1 MRLLQRGDVEVR
13 CSAQQSDGRHPNA
26 QDRAL
31 GRHRPSC
38 LGTVVSQTVAD
49 RDSYGIF
56 SADAVQNPY
65 PHYRAMRER
74 EPIHWSEK
82 ARAWY
87 FTRYRDVFDLQDRP
101 DLSVDRIETLYSY
114 LPRVNPERFSDIVD
128 HYHRWLLYRDDTYHD
143 RLKAL
148 FLKAMTPRA
157 VERLRPMVQ
166 RRVDAILDALEG
178 RYAFD
183 AYLAFA
189 ARLPTQVMLDLLG
202 LPDSD
207 ELMLRHWSDRCSNFL
222 FQPVSPDKGAMAQE
236 QREILDAQQAYFMPL
251 IEERR
256 RNPGADMISAMARA
270 EVDGEQLTDLEI
282 LATCNMMAT
291 AGGGTSRSA
300 IAMSL
305 WWLHKFPDQLAKLKA
320 DPTLVDSAAEEF
332 LRYDAPTQ
340 RGIRTAREDF
350 EIGGVRIRKG
360 QILHIMIGAANRDPD
375 QFSDPDR
382 LDICRN
388 PNRHV
393 TLGHG
398 VHYCLGAALARLEL
412 RVAVASFLDRF
423 PNYRPASDQ
432 IVFMDRTAS
441 RRPTSVPV
449 FAR

>member
-1 MRLLQRGDVEVR
+1 MQ
-13 CSAQQSDGRHPNA
+13 
-26 QDRAL
+26 AL
-31 GRHRPSC
+31 
-38 LGTVVSQTVAD
+38 TET
-49 RDSYGIF
+49 DSYGLF
-56 SADAVQNPY
+56 TAEAVQDPY
-65 PHYRAMRER
+65 PYYKALRER
-74 EPIHWSEK
+74 ERVHWSER

-87 FTRYRDVFDLQDRP
+87 FTHYPDVYELQDRP

-114 LPRVNPERFSDIVD
+114 LPRTNPERFSDIVE
-128 HYHRWLLYRDDTYHD
+128 HYHRWLLYRDDAYHD

-157 VERLRPMVQ
+157 VERLRPMLQ
-166 RRVDAILDALEG
+166 RRVDVLLDELAA
-178 RYAFD
+178 RDAFD
-183 AYLAFA
+183 AYLDFA
-189 ARLPTQVMLDLLG
+189 ARIPTQVMLDLLG

-207 ELMLRHWSDRCSNFL
+207 EALMRHWSDRCSNFL
-222 FQPVSPDKGAMAQE
+222 FQPVAPDKEAMAQE
-236 QREILDAQQAYFMPL
+236 QRDILDAQQAYFMPR

-256 RNPGADMISAMARA
+256 RRPGEDMISSMVQA
-270 EVDGEQLTDLEI
+270 EAGGERLTDLEI

-305 WWLHKFPDQLAKLKA
+305 WWLHQFPDQLAKLKA
-320 DPTLVDSAAEEF
+320 DPSLINLAAEEF

-350 EIGGVRIRKG
+350 EMGGKQIRKG
-360 QILHIMIGAANRDPD
+360 QLLHIMIGAANRDPA
-375 QFSDPDR
+375 QFAEPDR
-382 LDICRN
+382 IDIARD

-412 RVAVASFLDRF
+412 RVAVSSFLERF
-423 PNYRPASDQ
+423 PDYRLASDK
-432 IVFMDRTAS
+432 IVYMDRTAS

-449 FAR
+449 FARG

>member
-1 MRLLQRGDVEVR
+1 
-13 CSAQQSDGRHPNA
+13 
-26 QDRAL
+26 
-31 GRHRPSC
+31 
-38 LGTVVSQTVAD
+38 VSQTVAD

-166 RRVDAILDALEG
+166 RRVDAIIDTLAERG
-178 RYAFD
+178 AFD
-183 AYLAFA
+183 AYLDYA
-189 ARLPTQVMLDLLG
+189 ARLPTQVMLDLLD

-382 LDICRN
+382 LDISRN

-412 RVAVASFLDRF
+412 RVALASFLDRF
-423 PNYRPASDQ
+423 PTYRPASDQ